1 MKSPS
6 EVDAAADLKQ
16 KLLTEFSD
24 VFKEDLDKDDVI
36 DGVLHAELNDKVIKP
51 THIMTPAPIPVHL
64 RQAADNELK
73 HCLDAGVLEECNHAT
88 EWVSRGMF
96 VPKAVKPGERL
107 RSMLVSDLRGI
118 NKNLKKSLYPNEGSQ
133 ALLKR

>member
-64 RQAADNELK
+64 RQVADKELK
-73 HCLDAGVLEECNHAT
+73 RCLDAGVLEECNRAT